1 MGFEV
6 YDIETLSN
14 LFTYTGYDCYQ
25 KTWKQFVVSQWRN
38 DFSEL
43 VNHLSYLRANKYYQV
58 GFNNENFDYPVIHH
72 ILNHASEYKF
82 LSGQEVAQ
90 HLYDKAQDLINNT
103 NEDGKQFNTI
113 ADKNKFIQ
121 QIDLYKIWH
130 YNNNA
135 RRTSLKD
142 LEVCM
147 NMPNVEEMPID
158 HQTWCKKGDEEC
170 VLQYNKNDVEAT
182 YLFFKTTLG
191 KTDYSLYSGKNK
203 IKLRQDLKKKF
214 DVNVLNM
221 PDVGM
226 GEQLMLNLYSRAVNK
241 NPFDIKKL
249 KTVRTSIDL
258 KDCIPSW
265 CKLKSKIFSDF
276 LNKLKNTTVQIPVPK
291 GSFSFSVIDYNV
303 GYKWDFGL
311 GGSHGCIKPGI
322 YESTDDWIIV
332 DYDVSSLYPSVAKSL
347 GLYPE
352 HLGPEF
358 MELYSQFIE
367 ARLAEKDKP
376 KSERDNVLIEGY
388 KLILNGTYGK
398 SNEETSFMYD
408 PMYTFKTTIAG
419 QLFICMWSERMIEA
433 CPEIQFIQTN
443 TDGQSIRIPRSKL
456 NAIREVNEQLTKET
470 TLKIEEVFYDKMIV
484 RDVNNYI
491 GVYTDNSKEKEHIK
505 LKGDF
510 EIDKEY
516 HKDPSMR
523 IVPLAIKEFFV
534 YGTPI
539 EDTIKK
545 HSNIYDFCLRLKT
558 NSLSTGKFVHYVDK
572 EIVTDDLS
580 RTTRYYIANGLQAG
594 SIYKQFN
601 DGRQSAVN
609 KGFNGIVFNKYVEK
623 DMKDYNIN
631 YRFYIQE
638 AYKLKNS
645 IDDNQLS
652 LF

>member
-1 MGFEV
+1 
-6 YDIETLSN
+6 
-14 LFTYTGYDCYQ
+14 
-25 KTWKQFVVSQWRN
+25 
-38 DFSEL
+38 
-43 VNHLSYLRANKYYQV
+43 
-58 GFNNENFDYPVIHH
+58 
-72 ILNHASEYKF
+72 
-82 LSGQEVAQ
+82 
-90 HLYDKAQDLINNT
+90 
-103 NEDGKQFNTI
+103 
-113 ADKNKFIQ
+113 
-121 QIDLYKIWH
+121 
-130 YNNNA
+130 
-135 RRTSLKD
+135 
-142 LEVCM
+142 
-147 NMPNVEEMPID
+147 
-158 HQTWCKKGDEEC
+158 
-170 VLQYNKNDVEAT
+170 
-182 YLFFKTTLG
+182 
-191 KTDYSLYSGKNK
+191 
-203 IKLRQDLKKKF
+203 
-214 DVNVLNM
+214 
-221 PDVGM
+221 
-226 GEQLMLNLYSRAVNK
+226 
-241 NPFDIKKL
+241 
-249 KTVRTSIDL
+249 
-258 KDCIPSW
+258 
-265 CKLKSKIFSDF
+265 
-276 LNKLKNTTVQIPVPK
+276 
-291 GSFSFSVIDYNV
+291 
-303 GYKWDFGL
+303 
-311 GGSHGCIKPGI
+311 
-322 YESTDDWIIV
+322 
-332 DYDVSSLYPSVAKSL
+332 
-347 GLYPE
+347 
-352 HLGPEF
+352 

-367 ARLAEKDKP
+367 VRLAEKDKP

-443 TDGQSIRIPRSKL
+443 TDGQTIRIPKSKL
-456 NAIREVNEQLTKET
+456 EAIRKVNEQLTKET

-523 IVPLAIKEFFV
+523 VVPLAIKEFFV

-580 RTTRYYIANGLQAG
+580 RTTRYYIATGLQAG
-594 SIYKQFN
+594 FIYKQFN

-609 KGFNGIVFNKYVEK
+609 KGFNGIIFNKYVEK